1 MGMPKAHSRS
11 VSDPPLRLFGRG
23 CARAL
28 SARPSVCP
36 CALLKGDRPG
46 SDSPWIIGGTDGR
59 TQPRQKR
66 LDHLLRAHRWVEA
79 LTRCFRRRFEC
90 RQNSKRVDDHL
101 GSALANRPI
110 GLESFSYP
118 SCVFLARSAS
128 VSHRSAISMKN
139 DLCAEVQAACAN
151 RMHSAALLR
160 N

>member
-1 MGMPKAHSRS
+1 MDTPKAHSRS
-11 VSDPPLRLFGRG
+11 VSDLPLRLFGRG

-46 SDSPWIIGGTDGR
+46 NDSPWIIGGTDGR

-66 LDHLLRAHRWVEA
+66 LDHVLRAHRWVEA
-79 LTRCFRRRFEC
+79 LTRCFHRRFEC
-90 RQNSKRVDDHL
+90 RQNSK
-101 GSALANRPI
+101 GYTTIS
-110 GLESFSYP
+110 GLRSPTTHGLDAFSYP